1 MDALSLHRRQTIA
14 LSERAQRRLR
24 RFAQEASLTE
34 SEAITFVF
42 EHFDSLMHEDSFM
55 QRLKQF
61 QARSTAQKG
70 DA

>member
-1 MDALSLHRRQTIA
+1 MDALRLHRRQTIA
-14 LSERAQRRLR
+14 LSERAQR